1 MLRKVQGGDVPTI
14 RAPRRPTSS
23 PFRRGLTQMPRQTPV
38 LIADML
44 AATAARLP
52 DKEAIVFG
60 ERRWTWREFSAQVDN
75 VACAFLVL
83 SQSG

>member
-1 MLRKVQGGDVPTI
+1 
-14 RAPRRPTSS
+14 
-23 PFRRGLTQMPRQTPV
+23 MPRQTPV